1 MRLASRRARLD
12 GSTRSHGSIASDE
25 TARLTTTRA
34 FAGALGGLFG
44 TLALY
49 PIDTVKTRIQAE
61 SAARGN
67 NSEADD
73 DGNGFWCPQW
83 VTKLARVFREEGAA
97 GAYGGALA
105 KSAHSLSSSFLYFLA
120 FSALK
125 RTYEERTGKK
135 IGGGAPLA
143 AAAAAGCCNV
153 LVTEPLDTY
162 TTRKQLEGKKT
173 VGDTGSKAFDDD
185 EGDDG
190 FKNTLRALRGGRG
203 AADARGG
210 LYSGL
215 GASLALTINPAI
227 QYTVFEQLRQKLMIV
242 HNARAQRRGIL
253 KPVVE
258 LSMFDAFV
266 LGAASKATAT
276 MLTYPL
282 VRAKVLQKAGTREED
297 RRSLLGTLKRV
308 HREEGVSGMYKGLD
322 AQLVKTVLAGALTMT
337 IKEKSFTSALWFMLL
352 VRGLDDELA

>member
-1 MRLASRRARLD
+1 M
-12 GSTRSHGSIASDE
+12 
-25 TARLTTTRA
+25 
-34 FAGALGGLFG
+34 
-44 TLALY
+44 
-49 PIDTVKTRIQAE
+49 
-61 SAARGN
+61 
-67 NSEADD
+67 
-73 DGNGFWCPQW
+73 
-83 VTKLARVFREEGAA
+83 
-97 GAYGGALA
+97 
-105 KSAHSLSSSFLYFLA
+105 
-120 FSALK
+120 
-125 RTYEERTGKK
+125 
-135 IGGGAPLA
+135 
-143 AAAAAGCCNV
+143 
-153 LVTEPLDTY
+153 
-162 TTRKQLEGKKT
+162 
-173 VGDTGSKAFDDD
+173 
-185 EGDDG
+185 
-190 FKNTLRALRGGRG
+190 
-203 AADARGG
+203 
-210 LYSGL
+210 YSGL

-352 VRGLDDELA
+352 VRGLDDEFA

>member
-1 MRLASRRARLD
+1 
-12 GSTRSHGSIASDE
+12 
-25 TARLTTTRA
+25 
-34 FAGALGGLFG
+34 
-44 TLALY
+44 
-49 PIDTVKTRIQAE
+49 
-61 SAARGN
+61 
-67 NSEADD
+67 
-73 DGNGFWCPQW
+73 
-83 VTKLARVFREEGAA
+83 
-97 GAYGGALA
+97 
-105 KSAHSLSSSFLYFLA
+105 
-120 FSALK
+120 
-125 RTYEERTGKK
+125 
-135 IGGGAPLA
+135 
-143 AAAAAGCCNV
+143 V

-162 TTRKQLEGKKT
+162 TTRKQLEGKNT
-173 VGDTGSKAFDDD
+173 VGGTDSKAFDDD
-185 EGDDG
+185 EGDDE

-227 QYTVFEQLRQKLMIV
+227 QYTVFEQLRQKLMIL

-276 MLTYPL
+276 VLTYPL

-297 RRSLLGTLKRV
+297 RSSLLGTLKRV

-352 VRGLDDELA
+352 VRGLDDEFA